1 MRNGIEGRHRS
12 RYGGVA
18 VVLLV
23 LLMTAGESA
32 GESCDRTLTPFP
44 GSQLGYKALTNRCEG
59 FYVSRV
65 SSGSLEVVSLTRGRL
80 DYEWRADVVLEV
92 TAPTAADRPVNI
104 RAVAIPLKTYYRMDS
119 ELPSGG
125 KLIWPL
131 RDILHPGKLTADRIG
146 VFGWTGDQGDKEFIP
161 VRVRQIAP
169 SEDRTDRERDGATL
183 VVRSSVD
190 VESFL
195 WRRAERD
202 SDRCLAFGGWQKI
215 LQAPR
220 HAGAPVVIQLPEGEP
235 SAEGLCVEVAAQE
248 RQSDDWLKLSLR
260 IRMQTR
266 L

>member
-1 MRNGIEGRHRS
+1 MRNGIEGRHLP
-12 RYGGVA
+12 RYLWGAG
-18 VVLLV
+18 VLLV
-23 LLMTAGESA
+23 LLMTAGDGA
-32 GESCDRTLTPFP
+32 GKSCDRTLTPFP
-44 GSQLGYKALTNRCEG
+44 GSQLGYKPLTNRCEG

-92 TAPTAADRPVNI
+92 TAPAAADRPINI

-119 ELPSGG
+119 ELPPGE

-131 RDILHPGKLTADRIG
+131 RDILHPGKLTADRVG
-146 VFGWTGDQGDKEFIP
+146 VFGWTGDRGDKEFFP

-169 SEDRTDRERDGATL
+169 LEDQTGQEADVVTL

-190 VESFL
+190 VDSFL
-195 WRRAERD
+195 WRMSERD
-202 SDRCLAFGGWQKI
+202 GDRCLAFGGWQKI

-220 HAGAPVVIQLPEGEP
+220 HAGAPVMIQLPEGEN
-235 SAEGLCVEVAAQE
+235 SAEGLCVEVAAKE

-260 IRMQTR
+260 IRMQTH